1 MKRSA
6 ALVAEVAPD
15 TVTVTS
21 TVPAEPAGEVALHWV
36 TVEHVTAV
44 AAEAPKNADPA
55 PTTKPVPV
63 MVTTV
68 PPTSGPAPGLTPEM
82 VGR

>member
-1 MKRSA
+1 MKWSGA
-6 ALVAEVAPD
+6 PVVEVAPD
-15 TVTVTS
+15 TLTVTS
-21 TVPAEPAGEVALHWV
+21 TVPTGPDGEVAEHRV
-36 TVEHVTAV
+36 TVEQVTAV
-44 AAEAPKNADPA
+44 AAVDPKEIVPT

-68 PPTSGPAPGLTPEM
+68 PPTSGPAAGATADT